1 MQDRGTTKNRNLN
14 YKLLEKENI
23 KFTLP
28 PKENLLSILKIETQG
43 YLQNLYHIKTGTRK
57 ATNTGK

>member
-1 MQDRGTTKNRNLN
+1 M
-14 YKLLEKENI
+14 EKENI

-43 YLQNLYHIKTGTRK
+43 YLQNLYQIKTGTRK